1 MPRKPMIPRERILRC
16 AFDLVREKG
25 VQALSV
31 RAVAGRLACS
41 TQPVLYQFSSVA
53 ELTQAVYEEAD
64 AFHTQ
69 YLFAEVGEEEN
80 PLLSLGLRYI
90 RFAAEEGNLFRF
102 LFQSDHFAGH
112 SLEELTTAPD
122 AQGLLQTAGQALA
135 MDENEARQAFLVLFS
150 AVHGYASLLANNAMP
165 YEPETAKRMLC
176 SLGQALE
183 KGGNH
188 DEETV

>member
-1 MPRKPMIPRERILRC
+1 MPRKPLITREMILRC

-31 RAVAGRLACS
+31 RAVAGRLSCS

-69 YLFAEVGEEEN
+69 YLFAPEGEAGN
-80 PLLSLGLRYI
+80 PLLALGLRYI

-102 LFQSDHFAGH
+102 LFQSDHFAGR

-122 AQGLLQTAGQALA
+122 AQGLLQTAGEALA
-135 MDENEARQAFLVLFS
+135 MDESEARQAFLVLFS

-165 YEPETAKRMLC
+165 YEPEAAKRMLR
-176 SLGQALE
+176 SLGRTLE
-183 KGGNH
+183 KGGNPH
-188 DEETV
+188 EEMV